1 MKTLPVGKLKS
12 QFSEVLADVRRGHS
26 VAVAFGRN
34 HTPVAMLVP
43 YCKHSKKTSG
53 IRMGTLKGLG
63 RCTISDDF
71 AITDEQLLNV

>member
-1 MKTLPVGKLKS
+1 MKTLAVGELKAH
-12 QFSEVLADVRRGHS
+12 FSTVLADVRRGHT

-43 YCKHSKKTSG
+43 YSKHRDKSSG

-63 RCTISDDF
+63 RCSISEDF
-71 AITDEQLLNV
+71 AITDDQLLNI